1 MKMRNLLLTAIAA
14 AAVGAAAS
22 TARADSIQPIAPT
35 WCGSYQAEP
44 YDTMYKY
51 LDDYSK
57 NGFTDRFMGTL
68 AKAACDKPGDAGRQ
82 KAVAAWREKF
92 DAYYHLTEAENREL
106 LEVSLAGTLEPAA
119 TKICNHLF
127 DTTGRAGNDSATRT
141 VLIAARKMLG
151 CNAALDESIL
161 WWVDDGT
168 EIDDPIVKAVW
179 IDREM
184 WPVNADPNNPDAPA
198 ALVGIAL
205 GHRDAASVAGIDRNQ
220 VLAELEKLGV
230 TGPIRLKAL
239 MFLGAMQTETPRRL
253 ATYEDKAR
261 SNPNLKK
268 AMFDIPDAAWD
279 DWVKDATT
287 WKAALDDERA
297 VETEAR
303 QGKLGACGDRM
314 RKHLAAYVDAKQP
327 ASKKAAIDAL
337 TDPIGYRLSLAAM
350 LCDSASN
357 DMTQFAIQHML
368 EAAKL
373 RRGPRVHMYYALLG
387 LGDTVPGFDPKY
399 MGYLDDKAL
408 RELLHIPHLGDV
420 SWAERTGI
428 VAGLSAKKDGVL
440 VTFKTSRWTEAVW
453 NCVTTN
459 RIDHFENGRAVYYQD
474 CHPTG
479 KSKGMSST
487 EKPVLIAK
495 SHAHDLK
502 VGQFVSF
509 VANTRNSPAV
519 AGPTF
524 GYTKSDQKKLVSIFG
539 IKL

>member
-1 MKMRNLLLTAIAA
+1 MTMRNLFLTAIAA
-14 AAVGAAAS
+14 TAVGAAAS
-22 TARADSIQPIAPT
+22 TARAGSIQPIAPP

-57 NGFTDRFMGTL
+57 NGFTDRFMVTL
-68 AKAACDKPGDAGRQ
+68 AKTACDKPGDPGRQ

-127 DTTGRAGNDSATRT
+127 DTTGRASNDSATRT
-141 VLIAARKMLG
+141 VLVSARKMLG
-151 CNAALDESIL
+151 CNAALDESIT

-168 EIDDPIVKAVW
+168 EIDDPIVKLVW

-184 WPVNADPNNPDAPA
+184 W
-198 ALVGIAL
+198 
-205 GHRDAASVAGIDRNQ
+205 Q
-220 VLAELEKLGV
+220 
-230 TGPIRLKAL
+230 
-239 MFLGAMQTETPRRL
+239 
-253 ATYEDKAR
+253 
-261 SNPNLKK
+261 
-268 AMFDIPDAAWD
+268 
-279 DWVKDATT
+279 
-287 WKAALDDERA
+287 
-297 VETEAR
+297 AR

-453 NCVTTN
+453 NCVTTH

-479 KSKGMSST
+479 KSMGMSST

-509 VANTRNSPAV
+509 VADTRNRPAV

>member
-1 MKMRNLLLTAIAA
+1 MMRNLFLTGIAVTA
-14 AAVGAAAS
+14 LGAAAS
-22 TARADSIQPIAPT
+22 KARADSIQPIAPT
-35 WCGSYQAEP
+35 WCGSYKADP

-51 LDDYSK
+51 LDEYSK
-57 NGFTDRFMGTL
+57 NGFTDRFMVTL
-68 AKAACDKPGDAGRQ
+68 AKTACDKPGDAGRQ

-106 LEVSLAGTLEPAA
+106 LEVSLAGTLGAES
-119 TKICNHLF
+119 TKVCNSMHEA
-127 DTTGRAGNDSATRT
+127 TGRGNNSALRT
-141 VLIAARKMLG
+141 LMTAARKMVD
-151 CNAALDESIL
+151 CPAAIDDSIE

-168 EIDDPIVKAVW
+168 EIEDPIVKTMW

-205 GHRDAASVAGIDRNQ
+205 GHHDAASVARIDRNQ

-230 TGPIRLKAL
+230 TGPMRLKAL
-239 MFLGAMQTETPRRL
+239 MFLGSVQTETPRRL
-253 ATYEDKAR
+253 AIYEEKAR

-268 AMFDIPDAAWD
+268 ALFDVPDAAWD
-279 DWVKDATT
+279 EWVKDATT

-314 RKHLAAYVDAKQP
+314 RKHLGAYVDAKKP
-327 ASKKAAIDAL
+327 TSKKEAIDVL

-368 EAAKL
+368 ESAKL

-387 LGDTVPGFDPKY
+387 LGDTVPGFDPRY
-399 MGYLDDKAL
+399 MGHLDDKAL
-408 RELLHIPHLGDV
+408 RELLYIPHLGDV
-420 SWAERTGI
+420 TWAERTGI
-428 VAGLSAKKDGVL
+428 IAGLSPKKDGVL

-453 NCVTTN
+453 NCVTTK
-459 RIDHFENGRAVYYQD
+459 RIDHFENGNAVYYQD

-479 KSKGMSST
+479 KTKGMSST
-487 EKPVLIAK
+487 EKPVLISK
-495 SHAHDLK
+495 NHAHDLK

-509 VANTRNSPAV
+509 AANARSSPAV
-519 AGPTF
+519 GGPTF

>member
-1 MKMRNLLLTAIAA
+1 MFLIGIAA
-14 AAVGAAAS
+14 AVSAAAS
-22 TARADSIQPIAPT
+22 TARADSIKPMAPT
-35 WCGSYQAEP
+35 WCGSYKADP

-51 LDDYSK
+51 LDEYSK
-57 NGFTDRFMGTL
+57 NGFTDRFMVTL
-68 AKAACDKPGDAGRQ
+68 AKAACDKPSDAGRQ
-82 KAVAAWREKF
+82 RAIADWRDKF
-92 DAYYHLTEAENREL
+92 NAYYRLTEAENREL
-106 LEVSLAGTLEPAA
+106 LEVSLAGTLGPAA
-119 TKICNHLF
+119 TKVCNNLHEAI
-127 DTTGRAGNDSATRT
+127 GRANNNSALRA
-141 VLIAARKMLG
+141 VLTAARKMLD
-151 CNAALDESIL
+151 CNAALDESIA

-168 EIDDPIVKAVW
+168 EIDDPIVKTAW

-184 WPVNADPNNPDAPA
+184 WPINADPNNPDAPA
-198 ALVGIAL
+198 AIVGIAA
-205 GHRDAASVAGIDRNQ
+205 GHHDAASVATIDRNQ

-230 TGPIRLKAL
+230 TGPMRLKAL
-239 MFLGAMQTETPRRL
+239 MFLGTVQTETPRRL
-253 ATYEDKAR
+253 ATYEEKAR

-268 AMFDIPDAAWD
+268 VLFDVPDAAWD
-279 DWVKDATT
+279 EWVKDATT

-303 QGKLGACGDRM
+303 QGKLGACGDKM
-314 RKHLAAYVDAKQP
+314 RKHLAAYVDAKKP
-327 ASKKAAIDAL
+327 TSKKAVIDVL

-350 LCDSASN
+350 LCDSAAN

-368 EAAKL
+368 QAAKL

-399 MGYLDDKAL
+399 MGNLDDKAL
-408 RELLHIPHLGDV
+408 RELLYIPHLGDV
-420 SWAERTGI
+420 TWAERTGI
-428 VAGLSAKKDGVL
+428 IGGLSPKKDGVL

-479 KSKGMSST
+479 KTKGMSST
-487 EKPVLIAK
+487 EKPVLISK
-495 SHAHDLK
+495 NHAQDLK
-502 VGQFVSF
+502 VGQFVTF
-509 VANTRNSPAV
+509 DADARNSPAV
-519 AGPTF
+519 GGPTF